1 MSTGTPVRVT
11 DSQLAVLLRQ
21 AQWALDDAAH
31 DFPAGRV
38 TPQRRVELAGRLE
51 ALALVLRASAPD
63 CAERFIGGSG
73 DDERRGWC
81 IAGCGC
87 ALEVPPSG
95 GVFVGCSA
103 CAPNLT
109 QTPADH
115 RLSDP
120 RTPAPGD
127 RPDPT

>member
-1 MSTGTPVRVT
+1 VSTETPVGVT

-31 DFPAGRV
+31 DVPAGRT
-38 TPQRRVELAGRLE
+38 TPQHRVELAGRLE
-51 ALALVLRASAPD
+51 ALAVVLRASTPD
-63 CAERFIGGSG
+63 GG
-73 DDERRGWC
+73 EHP
-81 IAGCGC
+81 A

-95 GVFVGCSA
+95 DVFVDCAA
-103 CAPNLT
+103 CPPDLT

-127 RPDPT
+127 RPDPA

>member
-1 MSTGTPVRVT
+1 MNTDPPVGIT

-31 DFPAGRV
+31 DLPAGRT
-38 TPQRRVELAGRLE
+38 TPQHRVELAGRLE
-51 ALALVLRASAPD
+51 ALALVLRASTPD
-63 CAERFIGGSG
+63 GAEHSIGEPG

-81 IAGCGC
+81 IARCGC

-95 GVFVGCSA
+95 DVFVDCPA

-109 QTPADH
+109 PTPADH
-115 RLSDP
+115 RSSDP